1 MNDVADASV
10 AEPRFR
16 TVLLETFGL
25 TALLLGAI
33 GLYRV
38 MSYCVTQ
45 RVRELGV
52 RMAPGATR
60 SEVIVLVLRE
70 DCS

>member
-16 TVLLETFGL
+16 TVLLGTFGL

-52 RMAPGATR
+52 HMAPGATR